1 VLRLNEKFE
10 RSSLEKVLKETQDIA
25 AATINLNEIIHN
37 LKIQINIAECVS
49 IFYSA
54 QIVLNSCD
62 FCRKK
67 DHPKLYLWSK
77 EWKEEQVVASAA
89 PEMASVASFE
99 PIASTSAAVDD
110 ADLHPALK
118 MPLSAMEI
126 EHLATTMAQSIPNS
140 GGPFI
145 KS

>member
-1 VLRLNEKFE
+1 
-10 RSSLEKVLKETQDIA
+10 
-25 AATINLNEIIHN
+25 
-37 LKIQINIAECVS
+37 
-49 IFYSA
+49 
-54 QIVLNSCD
+54 
-62 FCRKK
+62 
-67 DHPKLYLWSK
+67 LYLWSK

-89 PEMASVASFE
+89 PEMASVVSFE

-140 GGPFI
+140 GGLFI
-145 KS
+145 